1 MPFAQ
6 LVIGSPGA
14 GKSTYCNGMHQFM
27 SAIGRKCSVVNLDP
41 ANDHTSYPVALD
53 VRDLVTLEEIMEAE
67 DLGPN
72 GGVLY
77 ALEELEHNLDWLEA
91 GLKELGD
98 DYILFDC
105 PGQVELFTHHSSL
118 RHIFLRLEKLG
129 YRLVV
134 VQLTDSYVISQPSLY
149 ISALLVALRGM
160 LQMDLPHINVLTKID
175 NLRNY
180 PDLPFNLDFYT
191 EVQALDYLQPHL
203 EAEQGSRF
211 GSRVT
216 ASSTEKDDVDMDNLE
231 DEDDPGKPKSK
242 FSALN
247 SAICEMIENFGL
259 LSFHTLAVE
268 DKQSM
273 LTLLR
278 AIDRAGGYAFG
289 AAEGVNET
297 VWQVA
302 MREGETMLEPRD
314 VQERWLDRRDEF
326 DEMEREAWKKEAEA
340 EGDGAPPGPQSVR
353 VGEDGKA
360 ATPVA
365 GEKSFEDMDIEEM
378 EALKKSPAPWKSTFL
393 SHIGKLDSPEFVLST
408 LQKAPEGSPVPYVP
422 RARYCIFRGFFA
434 ELPENTH
441 NEAPMNERVY
451 ESDMPTFTTDV
462 RMLKVPQLFGS
473 SAGHANSEEQWQG
486 SGGGGPVEAVYWVKP
501 TMTQWRVKGEAFI
514 LGPDIEGDGEESSG
528 VRTVK
533 SELGKR
539 MRVVKPGKEKEW
551 SWETEMTAHFGN
563 TPPGLRGRPVTEPYD
578 EENLKLG
585 TKVDDL
591 HHKVARKNFRVVV
604 IRPQEVEQTDLSDP
618 EKARRYLYTYSQDT
632 AEWKTQE
639 LWP

>member
-14 GKSTYCNGMHQFM
+14 GKSTYCNGMHQFT

-67 DLGPN
+67 ELGPN

-77 ALEELEHNLDWLEA
+77 ALEELEHNLDWLES

-191 EVQALDYLQPHL
+191 EVQALDYLLPHL
-203 EAEQGSRF
+203 EVEQGSRF
-211 GSRVT
+211 GSRGAHSLT
-216 ASSTEKDDVDMDNLE
+216 SKEGEEDVDLDNLDEE
-231 DEDDPGKPKSK
+231 DSQRPKSK

-247 SAICEMIENFGL
+247 VAICEMVENFGL

-289 AAEGVNET
+289 SNEGVNET

-326 DEMEREAWKKEAEA
+326 DEKEREAWKKEAEA
-340 EGDGAPPGPQSVR
+340 EAGGAPPGPTSVR
-353 VGEDGKA
+353 TAEGGESASSAPGSR
-360 ATPVA
+360 
-365 GEKSFEDMDIEEM
+365 SFEDMSIEEM
-378 EALKKSPAPWKSTFL
+378 EALSRQGA
-393 SHIGKLDSPEFVLST
+393 
-408 LQKAPEGSPVPYVP
+408 VP
-422 RARYCIFRGFFA
+422 
-434 ELPENTH
+434 
-441 NEAPMNERVY
+441 
-451 ESDMPTFTTDV
+451 
-462 RMLKVPQLFGS
+462 
-473 SAGHANSEEQWQG
+473 
-486 SGGGGPVEAVYWVKP
+486 
-501 TMTQWRVKGEAFI
+501 
-514 LGPDIEGDGEESSG
+514 DGENG
-528 VRTVK
+528 IKV
-533 SELGKR
+533 
-539 MRVVKPGKEKEW
+539 
-551 SWETEMTAHFGN
+551 
-563 TPPGLRGRPVTEPYD
+563 LRKD
-578 EENLKLG
+578 
-585 TKVDDL
+585 
-591 HHKVARKNFRVVV
+591 
-604 IRPQEVEQTDLSDP
+604 
-618 EKARRYLYTYSQDT
+618 
-632 AEWKTQE
+632 
-639 LWP
+639 